1 MKKLKV
7 ISMITIII
15 CGLLFLS
22 SEVNSSL
29 GSIDGESYDR
39 NDMFRIQVSNDPFF
53 EDVIV
58 DIENL
63 TYDELIKNNYVI
75 PGGISVNNNMKFWK
89 KVIERENSWDEVEW
103 ELWYHVEQDGNVW
116 EREEVRFHTRC
127 MVWL

>member
-39 NDMFRIQVSNDPFF
+39 SDMFRIQISNDPLFK
-53 EDVIV
+53 DVIV

-75 PGGISVNNNMKFWK
+75 PGSISVNNNMKFWK
-89 KVIERENSWDEVEW
+89 KVIERENSWDEIKW

-116 EREEVRFHTRC
+116 EREEVRFYTRC